1 MKSMW
6 INNITAHEE
15 GKTLLSGMNSE
26 GLGFRV
32 ASELF
37 AKHGKLID
45 MNKVANIRTLHK
57 HQEIT

>member
-1 MKSMW
+1 MLR
-6 INNITAHEE
+6 INELLAQEE
-15 GKTLLSGMNSE
+15 GKSLLSGKNSE
-26 GLGFRV
+26 QMNFRV

-45 MNKVANIRTLHK
+45 MNKLANIRTLHK

>member
-1 MKSMW
+1 MLR
-6 INNITAHEE
+6 INELLAQEE
-15 GKTLLSGMNSE
+15 GKSLHSGKNTEQMN
-26 GLGFRV
+26 FRV

-45 MNKVANIRTLHK
+45 MNKLANIRTLHK

>member
-1 MKSMW
+1 MLR
-6 INNITAHEE
+6 INELLTWEE
-15 GKTLLSGMNSE
+15 GKTLLSGKNSE
-26 GLGFRV
+26 QMNFRV

-45 MNKVANIRTLHK
+45 MNKLPNIRTLHK

>member
-1 MKSMW
+1 MKSIL

-15 GKTLLSGMNSE
+15 GKILLSGKNSE
-26 GLGFRV
+26 VLGLRA

-45 MNKVANIRTLHK
+45 MNKLANIRTQHK

>member
-1 MKSMW
+1 MLR
-6 INNITAHEE
+6 INELLAREE
-15 GKTLLSGMNSE
+15 GKTLLSGKNSE
-26 GLGFRV
+26 QMNFRV

-45 MNKVANIRTLHK
+45 INKLANIRTLHK

>member
-1 MKSMW
+1 MLR
-6 INNITAHEE
+6 INNLLSREE
-15 GKTLLSGMNSE
+15 GKTKLPGLNSE
-26 GLGFRV
+26 QINYQV

-45 MNKVANIRTLHK
+45 MNNLANMGTLQK